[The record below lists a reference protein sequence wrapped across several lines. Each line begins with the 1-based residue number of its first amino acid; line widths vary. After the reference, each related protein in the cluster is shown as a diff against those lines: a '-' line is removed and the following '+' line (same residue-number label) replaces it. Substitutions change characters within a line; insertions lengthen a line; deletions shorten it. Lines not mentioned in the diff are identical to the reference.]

1 MSEYIAI
8 DDQTIQLNQ
17 SAVFNAS
24 IPCRNN
30 GVFFENGS
38 GVFILRGI
46 VGSPYI
52 PFARYYVTFNGNI
65 ALPEGATA
73 GPIAVAL
80 TVNGEPKQSSVAI
93 VTPAAA
99 EEFFN
104 VTSVA
109 SITVPRGTSFSVSL
123 RNVAPPTEVAET
135 PAEAILMRNGNLVI
149 NRVA

>member
-1 MSEYIAI
+1 MSEYVAVAE
-8 DDQTIQLNQ
+8 QTVQLNQ
-17 SAVFNAS
+17 AAVFDAS
-24 IPCRNN
+24 IPCRNG

-38 GVFILRGI
+38 GIFILRGI
-46 VGSPYI
+46 VNNPYA

-65 ALPEGATA
+65 ALPEGADVVS
-73 GPIAVAL
+73 IAVAL
-80 TVNGEPKQSSVAI
+80 TVNGEAKQSSTAI

-109 SITVPRGTSFSVSL
+109 SVTVPRGTSFSVSV
-123 RNVAPPTEVAET
+123 RAIAPPTDVT
-135 PAEAILMRNGNLVI
+135 DDPAAAILMRNGNLVI

>member
-1 MSEYIAI
+1 MSEYVAVAEQNIP
-8 DDQTIQLNQ
+8 LNQ
-17 SAVFNAS
+17 AATFNAS
-24 IPCRNN
+24 IPCRNGN
-30 GVFFENGS
+30 VYFEDGS

-46 VGSPYI
+46 VNNPYA

-65 ALPEGATA
+65 ALPTGATA

-80 TVNGEPKQSSVAI
+80 TVNGEPRQSSIAI
-93 VTPAAA
+93 VTPAAV

-109 SITVPRGTSFSVSL
+109 SITVPRGTNFSVSL
-123 RNVAPPTEVAET
+123 RAVAPPSDVTDD
-135 PAEAILMRNGNLVI
+135 PADSILIRNGNLVI